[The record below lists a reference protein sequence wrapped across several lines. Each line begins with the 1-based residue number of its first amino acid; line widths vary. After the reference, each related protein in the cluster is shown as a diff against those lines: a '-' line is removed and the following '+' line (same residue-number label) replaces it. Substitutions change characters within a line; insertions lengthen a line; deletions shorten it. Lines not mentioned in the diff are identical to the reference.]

1 MISKIKS
8 ETVLDDRTESVQ
20 PASRRSYVRERFD
33 GPMTEREAK
42 MLELEE
48 RLRDLGAQL
57 EELESRASR
66 LPARLCR

>member
-1 MISKIKS
+1 
-8 ETVLDDRTESVQ
+8 
-20 PASRRSYVRERFD
+20 VRERFD

-66 LPARLCR
+66 NYRPGFAAEVRVVSRRELSGFPTYSR